1 MAYRAVK
8 AGRNAFA
15 CMTYLGMM
23 CTALFLDT
31 NRLLDKQCR
40 SAVTSIGSAKS
51 TYSFNLAAINDP
63 HIIAHSRGLIDV
75 FT

>member
-15 CMTYLGMM
+15 CMTYLDMM
-23 CTALFLDT
+23 CNALF
-31 NRLLDKQCR
+31 LDKQCR
-40 SAVTSIGSAKS
+40 LAVTSIGSAKS
-51 TYSFNLAAINDP
+51 THSFDLAAINDP
-63 HIIAHSRGLIDV
+63 HIIAHGRGLIDV